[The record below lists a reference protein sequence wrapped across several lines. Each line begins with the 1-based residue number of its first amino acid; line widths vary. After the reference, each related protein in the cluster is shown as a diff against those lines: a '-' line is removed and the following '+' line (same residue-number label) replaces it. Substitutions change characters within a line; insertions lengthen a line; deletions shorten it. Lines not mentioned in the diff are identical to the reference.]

1 MELPERY
8 VLYRRE
14 WDSAAGKWQKIP
26 CGHQG
31 HSIDPPSPDQWRTFE
46 DAARYATWND
56 TKPNAPYG
64 VGWVLNGDGF
74 FLLDVDGALD
84 SQGQWSAESQAIFL
98 SFGGALGEVSTS
110 GKGLHIIGRCD
121 PDLPKTHKNKW
132 DGDKEFYTSGRFVA
146 LSRDGLSVIGGGEY
160 VDKDWTDQL
169 RRLIPERPFLG
180 DLPDGRDP
188 TYTGPEDDDELIGMM
203 LRTAGAT
210 SAFGGGVTIKD
221 LWEAN
226 AERLATKYPD
236 PERPFDH
243 SAADAALMGHLAFW
257 TGKDMPRMDRLF
269 RRSALMRDK
278 YEKRADYRRDTTQNV
293 ARMCKRVYDRG
304 QTVTSSD
311 NEEWPEPAPRFL
323 RTELPPAPELPL
335 RDVLGE
341 RLAQWV
347 ENAAA
352 SKSAPPDYVFA
363 ALLAVAGAT
372 IGNTRWVTVWQGWNE
387 PPIIW
392 TMCIGAPSS
401 GKSPAIDAVLQ
412 PLRKA
417 ERPLRET
424 AQRLQDGW
432 RQESELANLA
442 DQAWKEQVKA
452 AIKKK
457 EQCPERPHEAN
468 AGPMPHIPRL
478 VVNDGTIERLGAI
491 LARQP
496 RGTLQ
501 MRDELAGWLQGMQ
514 RYSGGGSDRPF
525 WLEAFGGRGFTVER
539 MGREP
544 LTIDRLS
551 IGVLGG
557 IQPDRLKSLL
567 FNSDDDGLLA
577 RFVPIHPQP
586 APLRRPQPWTDDALM
601 EKLIERLLSLDL
613 VADETGGVRP
623 WFISLN
629 EEACDL
635 MDKFRQKIRGWE
647 VGLEGLMLSFIGKL
661 PGLAARVSLVL
672 AHLDWASEGE
682 QEPREITAA
691 QFGRATRLV
700 EAYLLPMARRA
711 YADSATPKAERA
723 ARKLVEVIKEHGWQS
738 FTARQVMRLE
748 ITGVARKVDL
758 DPALSALED
767 GECIRLTETAP
778 NPKGG
783 RPQRLYAVNPALH
796 QPES

>member
-1 MELPERY
+1 M
-8 VLYRRE
+8 
-14 WDSAAGKWQKIP
+14 
-26 CGHQG
+26 
-31 HSIDPPSPDQWRTFE
+31 
-46 DAARYATWND
+46 
-56 TKPNAPYG
+56 
-64 VGWVLNGDGF
+64 
-74 FLLDVDGALD
+74 
-84 SQGQWSAESQAIFL
+84 
-98 SFGGALGEVSTS
+98 
-110 GKGLHIIGRCD
+110 
-121 PDLPKTHKNKW
+121 
-132 DGDKEFYTSGRFVA
+132 
-146 LSRDGLSVIGGGEY
+146 
-160 VDKDWTDQL
+160 
-169 RRLIPERPFLG
+169 
-180 DLPDGRDP
+180 
-188 TYTGPEDDDELIGMM
+188 
-203 LRTAGAT
+203 
-210 SAFGGGVTIKD
+210 
-221 LWEAN
+221 
-226 AERLATKYPD
+226 
-236 PERPFDH
+236 
-243 SAADAALMGHLAFW
+243 
-257 TGKDMPRMDRLF
+257 
-269 RRSALMRDK
+269 
-278 YEKRADYRRDTTQNV
+278 
-293 ARMCKRVYDRG
+293 
-304 QTVTSSD
+304 
-311 NEEWPEPAPRFL
+311 
-323 RTELPPAPELPL
+323 PL